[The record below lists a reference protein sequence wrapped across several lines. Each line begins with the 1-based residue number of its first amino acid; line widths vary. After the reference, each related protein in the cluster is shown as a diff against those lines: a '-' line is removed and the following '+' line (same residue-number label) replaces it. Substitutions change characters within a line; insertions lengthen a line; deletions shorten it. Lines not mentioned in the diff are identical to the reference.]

1 MVHHKSTAV
10 SSLWAVFCGMH
21 ITRLL
26 VNAQRNAGTGFA
38 KAGILNKE
46 THELATRE
54 DQDEDF

>member
-1 MVHHKSTAV
+1 
-10 SSLWAVFCGMH
+10 MH